1 MAAALRVPRDQA
13 PPRMAPLAKLPV
25 FLDLAGR
32 RAIVAGGSAAAAW
45 KTELLAACGAQVV
58 VLAEEPAE
66 EMLALVGDVGSI
78 VLEARAWV
86 PGDLANAAIAILAA
100 RDDVEAA
107 SFAAAAR
114 AAGVPVNVIDK
125 PAFCDFQ
132 FGAIVN
138 RSPVV
143 VGIST
148 DGAAPILG
156 QAIRRRIETL
166 LPAGLAVWTAAARQ
180 LRERIAADLHGPQLR
195 RAFWE
200 RFVDV
205 AFTMRPGRAPEV
217 RLAELLAAGRD
228 APRAGRVSLVGAGP
242 GDAELLTLKAVR
254 ALQAADVILFDE
266 LVPPEVLDLARREA
280 RRMCVGKRGG
290 RPSCRQEDINA
301 LMIRLARGGSRV
313 VRLKGGDPMLFG
325 RAGEEIAVL
334 TAAGIPVD
342 VVPGI
347 TAGLAL
353 AATLGVSLTH
363 RDLAHSVR
371 FVTGHGRHGDLPAD
385 LDWAGLAD
393 PETTLL
399 VYMGG
404 RTAGLLAARLLA
416 EGVLPDTPACAVA
429 ALTRPEEARWTGPIG
444 NLEQGLTT
452 LPPGQ
457 PVLIGI
463 GHVFAASVVAR
474 RSGRTA
480 PQHEAEARM
489 LRPNR
494 PLTAALAAAELR

>member
-1 MAAALRVPRDQA
+1 VAAPRI
-13 PPRMAPLAKLPV
+13 APLAKLPV
-25 FLDLAGR
+25 FLELTGR
-32 RAIVAGGSAAAAW
+32 RAVVAGGSAAAAW
-45 KTELLAACGAQVV
+45 KAELLAACGARVV
-58 VLAEEPAE
+58 VLAEQPGV
-66 EMLALVGDVGSI
+66 EMLEVASGAGTVT
-78 VLEARAWV
+78 LEPRPWAQ
-86 PGDLANAAIAILAA
+86 GDLAGAAVAILAA

-114 AAGVPVNVIDK
+114 AAGVPVNVVDM

-156 QAIRRRIETL
+156 QAIRRRIEAL
-166 LPAGLAVWTAAARQ
+166 LPAGLAAWVAAARQ
-180 LRERIAADLHGPQLR
+180 LRERIATELHAPQLR

-200 RFVDV
+200 RFVDI
-205 AFTMRPGRAPEV
+205 AFTAQPGRAPGA
-217 RLAELLAAGRD
+217 RLMELLANGRGNH
-228 APRAGRVSLVGAGP
+228 PTGRVSLVGAGP
-242 GDAELLTLKAVR
+242 GDVELLTLKAVR

-266 LVPPEVLDLARREA
+266 LVPLGVLDLARREA
-280 RRMCVGKRGG
+280 KRVCVGKRGG
-290 RPSCRQEDINA
+290 RPSCHQSDINA
-301 LMIRLARGGSRV
+301 LMIRFACGGNRV

-325 RAGEEIAVL
+325 RAGEEIAEL
-334 TAAGIPVD
+334 AAAGISVD

-353 AATLGVSLTH
+353 AATLGASLTH

-371 FVTGHGRHGDLPAD
+371 FVTGHGRHGDLPAN

-393 PETTLL
+393 PETTLI

-404 RTAGLLAARLLA
+404 RTAGSMSARLLD
-416 EGVLPDTPACAVA
+416 EGLAPNTPACAVA
-429 ALTRPEEARWTGPIG
+429 ALSRPEETRWTGPLAE
-444 NLEQGLTT
+444 LEHGMAI

-457 PVLIGI
+457 PVLVGI
-463 GHVFAASVVAR
+463 GHVFAV
-474 RSGRTA
+474 
-480 PQHEAEARM
+480 
-489 LRPNR
+489 
-494 PLTAALAAAELR
+494 AALLRQSGGKAANEKVAA